1 MKRIEKIIGLAYAAL
16 ILAMGLATVAEKFR
30 GTEFASAHFYGS
42 WWFICLWAVLVL
54 ASTIFIIKRLRHS
67 ADKVSVILT
76 HSSMVVILA
85 GALITHLT
93 SQDGMVHLRE
103 GETSATYTAMAKG
116 SERTASL
123 PFKLKLIDFDV
134 KHNPGTE
141 TAKDYVSSVELM
153 GRPYEVSMNH
163 ILKYKG
169 WRLYQA
175 SFDEDL
181 KGSYL
186 RITVDPIGVPV
197 TYSGYLIFFIAM
209 LWVLVSPKGRYRRI
223 IRKFM
228 ASALLGTTVFLTSGF
243 SAAAAQLPDGKTI
256 PEGIASEIGRLL
268 VNHNGRLCEFDAYSL
283 DFLRKVSGGSDYD
296 ALTPS
301 QVVEGIF
308 FHADNWEGKALIKVK
323 SKALRDAVGL
333 RKLSSV
339 SDFFQNGN
347 YILNEYVQEYAEG
360 NKDKL
365 HKAAADVDDKLV
377 LISTLIQEGPPF
389 AGDRDSV
396 KNALA
401 YLYFCMRSGDME
413 GAESAIG
420 KIRALQENI
429 EGRPSERK
437 IMAERLYNAVPVPTI
452 LFMLNLTVGFL
463 LLFSLIINIIS
474 RGSLPSKVERIF
486 SYFLLSAS
494 FLLLSCFMALRWMI
508 SGNIPMGNG
517 YETMLLLAWL
527 VMFFALLMIVL
538 TRNPKSVVIPAFALM
553 VSGFFLLVSHINLM
567 NPAITPRMPVLN
579 SPILSLH
586 VSLVMMSYAMLSITF
601 ISGIAGICLAGETK
615 TCDGLAD
622 LSRLLLYPAI
632 TCLGLGIFIGAV
644 WANIS
649 WGTYWSWD
657 PKETWA
663 LITFMVYAVAIHDT
677 PLTGNAKRFH
687 IFMILAFMS
696 IVMTYFGVNYLLGG
710 MHSYA

>member
-123 PFKLKLIDFDV
+123 PFELKLINFDV

-228 ASALLGTTVFLTSGF
+228 ASALVGTTIFLTSGF
-243 SAAAAQLPDGKTI
+243 SAAAAQLPDEKTI

-268 VNHNGRLCEFDAYSL
+268 VNHNGRLCE
-283 DFLRKVSGGSDYD
+283 
-296 ALTPS
+296 
-301 QVVEGIF
+301 
-308 FHADNWEGKALIKVK
+308 VK

-553 VSGFFLLVSHINLM
+553 VSGFFMLVSHINLM

>member
-1 MKRIEKIIGLAYAAL
+1 MKRIEKIIGLVYAAL

-30 GTEFASAHFYGS
+30 GTEFASEHFYGS
-42 WWFICLWAVLVL
+42 WWFICLWGVLVV
-54 ASTIFIIKRLRHS
+54 ASTIFIIKRLRH
-67 ADKVSVILT
+67 AGDKASIILT
-76 HSSMVVILA
+76 HFSMVIILA

-93 SQDGMVHLRE
+93 SREGMVHLRE
-103 GETSATYTAMAKG
+103 GEISTTYSEIAKG
-116 SERTASL
+116 AERTVSL
-123 PFKLKLIDFDV
+123 PFELKLTDFEV
-134 KHNPGTE
+134 KNNPGTE
-141 TAKDYVSSVELM
+141 TANDYVSSVELM
-153 GRPYEVSMNH
+153 GRTYEVSMNH

-197 TYSGYLIFFIAM
+197 TYSGYFLFFIAM
-209 LWVLVSPKGRYRRI
+209 LWVLVSPKGRYRRM

-228 ASALLGTTVFLTSGF
+228 TSSLAGVTLLLLTGF
-243 SAAAAQLPDGKTI
+243 SARAEEGSQPARII
-256 PEGIASEIGRLL
+256 PEDISSEIGRLL
-268 VNHNGRLCEFDAYSL
+268 VSYNGRICEFDTYSL
-283 DFLRKVSGGSDYD
+283 DFLRKVSGGSGYD
-296 ALTPS
+296 TLTPS
-301 QVVEGIF
+301 QVTEGIF
-308 FHADNWEGKALIKVK
+308 FHADSWEGKELIKVK

-333 RKLSSV
+333 RKLSAM
-339 SDFFQNGN
+339 SDFFQNGR
-347 YILNEYVQEYAEG
+347 YILNKYVQEYAEG

-389 AGDRDSV
+389 AGERDSI
-396 KNALA
+396 KNALT
-401 YLYFCMRSGDME
+401 YLYFCMQAEDMK
-413 GAESAIG
+413 GAESAIER
-420 KIRALQENI
+420 IRALQETI
-429 EGRPSERK
+429 EGRPSKTR
-437 IMAERLYNAVPVPTI
+437 IAAERLYNAVPVPTI
-452 LFMLNLTVGFL
+452 LFMVNLTIGFI
-463 LLFSLIINIIS
+463 LLFSLIFHAIIKV
-474 RGSLPSKVERIF
+474 SLPPRAERVF
-486 SYFLLSAS
+486 SYCLLRVSFSLLSYY
-494 FLLLSCFMALRWMI
+494 LALRWMI

-527 VMFFALLMIVL
+527 VMFFSLLMIIL
-538 TRNPKSVVIPAFALM
+538 TRNPKSVVIPAFALI

-586 VSLVMMSYAMLSITF
+586 VSLVMMAYAMLSITF
-601 ISGIAGICLAGETK
+601 ISGIGGILFGKACE
-615 TCDGLAD
+615 GLAD
-622 LSRLLLYPAI
+622 LSRLFLYPAI
-632 TCLGLGIFIGAV
+632 ACLGFGIFIGAL

-663 LITFMVYAVAIHDT
+663 LITFMIYAVATHDT

-687 IFMILAFMS
+687 IFMILAFLS
-696 IVMTYFGVNYLLGG
+696 IAMTYFGVNYLLGG